1 MGWETTDLFH
11 WHRPETNTKWPPNS
25 ISQTPSQD
33 PWWKI
38 EHRLHAPGD
47 GLDGLSQDVAADSQ
61 SQTQVP
67 QDMGTGCANGI
78 MVKDTNHASGLG
90 QPHHGPRRGTFVDVR
105 WIPVEPQDHLH
116 RPHDFQGH
124 GCWSQLQVLEV
135 NDCQG
140 RAYTLDAAPTS
151 YDARALFCRTGG
163 FGQTSIG
170 ISQSHR
176 ATVWEAWTNSDKRQ
190 GFMDLAGPTR
200 LQRHLCQPQPPGRK
214 HFRRCQRDAG
224 LVAWERANALHNK
237 PARGLASHLGS
248 GPPHHL
254 PTCDRQIGSHFPG
267 SLALCIPRHH
277 ATKASRP
284 SNTKSNSP
292 TRANNPGKLANIDG
306 GRTAAATSAPAARRV
321 SIRG

>member
-237 PARGLASHLGS
+237 QQEAWQATLDQDHLTIYQHAIGRLEAIFQDPLHYVYQGTTPPRQADQAIQKATHQHAQTALAS
-248 GPPHHL
+248 
-254 PTCDRQIGSHFPG
+254 
-267 SLALCIPRHH
+267 
-277 ATKASRP
+277 
-284 SNTKSNSP
+284 
-292 TRANNPGKLANIDG
+292 
-306 GRTAAATSAPAARRV
+306 
-321 SIRG
+321 